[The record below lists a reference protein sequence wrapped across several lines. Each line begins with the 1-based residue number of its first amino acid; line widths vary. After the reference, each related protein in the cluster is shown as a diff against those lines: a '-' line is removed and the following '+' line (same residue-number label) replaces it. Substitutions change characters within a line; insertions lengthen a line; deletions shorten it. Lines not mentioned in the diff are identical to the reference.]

1 MQIHPLAGRRMRAYL
16 LDATGYLGVAA
27 AMVPAGLVLSRNAPP
42 SPGAVLRTRTTFP
55 MSAVLPMRTVLPM
68 RAVLPM
74 RTALRTRAVL
84 PMRAVFP
91 VRAVLLMSAV
101 PPIVATIW
109 AARAEAGADH
119 ATWGKRRMGLM
130 VATERGPALEFPR
143 ALARNAIKIA
153 IPWQV
158 GHLVAIGAVA
168 GGFDRSDPLTLT
180 AGILIYP
187 IIGAFAVMSAFGSG
201 RGPHDR
207 LTATHVIAR

>member
-42 SPGAVLRTRTTFP
+42 SPGAVLRTRTMFP
-55 MSAVLPMRTVLPM
+55 MS
-68 RAVLPM
+68 AVLPM

-109 AARAEAGADH
+109 AARAEAGAAH

-130 VATERGPALEFPR
+130 VATERGPALPFPR
-143 ALARNAIKIA
+143 ALARNTIKIA

-158 GHLVAIGAVA
+158 GHLVAIGAAA

-187 IIGAFAVMSAFGSG
+187 IIGVLAVMSAFGSG